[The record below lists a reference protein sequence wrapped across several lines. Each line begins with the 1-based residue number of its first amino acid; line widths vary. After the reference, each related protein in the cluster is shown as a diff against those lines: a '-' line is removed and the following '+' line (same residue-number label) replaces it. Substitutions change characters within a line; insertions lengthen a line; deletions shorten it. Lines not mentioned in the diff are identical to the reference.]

1 MEKPLVC
8 LIKLWE
14 RLSESLVDLV
24 AFSFQENFHCVLR
37 VIEEQNSYFTVP
49 YTDTGGLVEK
59 TKAIGRK
66 MVKEL
71 GKKSRRNLWEMP
83 CLN

>member
-1 MEKPLVC
+1 
-8 LIKLWE
+8 
-14 RLSESLVDLV
+14 
-24 AFSFQENFHCVLR
+24 LR
-37 VIEEQNSYFTVP
+37 PEFIEGQNSYFTVP

-83 CLN
+83 CPE